1 MTVRLS
7 PSQRRNICHALTSF
21 IPLPPK
27 KNIRDDEI
35 SEETREE
42 DGTHDEYDQDSRISF
57 DDDDDGSTA
66 SEEDNLEDW
75 IEHGKKES
83 RKKPMNKC

>member
-7 PSQRRNICHALTSF
+7 PSQRRDICHALTSF

-27 KNIRDDEI
+27 KKDIRDDEI

-42 DGTHDEYDQDSRISF
+42 DRTHDEYDQDSRISF
-57 DDDDDGSTA
+57 NDDDEGSTA
-66 SEEDNLEDW
+66 SQEDNLEDW
-75 IEHGKKES
+75 IEH
-83 RKKPMNKC
+83 